1 MKAQYHICSNC
12 GHRALLNTNAFLIE
26 DNSLNFYC
34 PECMNIDMGV
44 ELKSDDERINT
55 DNRISKTSDMKRFR
69 SGDILVMESCDFNS
83 DDMIFIYKGYDD
95 GGIKR
100 FYSTAMVN
108 EKTYR
113 FPHYDYGRYLVT
125 KREIEA
131 GNPVIRYATNDEI
144 EALKRYLDED
154 SIVWDPEYHELIVVD
169 NE

>member
-1 MKAQYHICSNC
+1 MKAQYHICSKC
-12 GHRALLNTNAFLIE
+12 GHRALLNANVFLIE

-44 ELKSDDERINT
+44 ELKIDVERTNT

-69 SGDILVMESCDFNS
+69 AGDILVMDNTDENIVS
-83 DDMIFIYKGYDD
+83 MIFIYKGYDEV
-95 GGIKR
+95 GIKR

-113 FPHYDYGRYLVT
+113 FPHYEYGRYLVT
-125 KREIEA
+125 KREVET
-131 GNPVIRYATNDEI
+131 GNVIIRYATNDEI
-144 EALKRYLDED
+144 ETLKRYLDED
-154 SIVWDPEYHELIVVD
+154 SIVWDPENHELIVVD